1 MGTQSESHHLSNS
14 FKKHR
19 DRIVSVGGV
28 DLVSTD
34 ERGGWYAAADP
45 SGEKLIMQDR
55 EGYNFLEKVRIEIQS
70 MNGSVGL

>member
-14 FKKHR
+14 SKKHR

-28 DLVSTD
+28 DLVST
-34 ERGGWYAAADP
+34 EESGGWYPADP

-55 EGYNFLEKVRIEIQS
+55 EGYNFLEKMRSEIQS
-70 MNGSVGL
+70 TNGRVGL